1 MKHGT
6 GDPKMAAEGTAAI
19 ATAAT
24 TSIEVAK

>member
-1 MKHGT
+1 MKHGA
-6 GDPKMAAEGTAAI
+6 GDPKMAAEGIAAI

>member
-6 GDPKMAAEGTAAI
+6 GDPKMAAEGTATI
-19 ATAAT
+19 VIAAT